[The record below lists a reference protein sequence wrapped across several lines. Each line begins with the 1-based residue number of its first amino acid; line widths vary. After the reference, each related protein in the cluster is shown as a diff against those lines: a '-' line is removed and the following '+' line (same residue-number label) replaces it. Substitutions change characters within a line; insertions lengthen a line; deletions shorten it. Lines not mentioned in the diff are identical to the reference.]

1 MQGPDIGTRYRSAVF
16 FYNEEQEKAAK
27 AAKAMKEKPQN
38 PGKYD
43 KKKIVTE
50 IMPALQLLRCPIAI
64 LTQILTHG

>member
-1 MQGPDIGTRYRSAVF
+1 MF

-50 IMPALQLLRCPIAI
+50 IMPALQFWKAEEYHQNYYAKCGISRSFP
-64 LTQILTHG
+64 